1 MRDYLT
7 FSFIL
12 FSTLLFLLRHYHSFY
27 SVFHPG
33 QHGNKDS
40 FECVNVIG
48 EFEKLRVVFI

>member
-1 MRDYLT
+1 M
-7 FSFIL
+7 
-12 FSTLLFLLRHYHSFY
+12 
-27 SVFHPG
+27 FHPG